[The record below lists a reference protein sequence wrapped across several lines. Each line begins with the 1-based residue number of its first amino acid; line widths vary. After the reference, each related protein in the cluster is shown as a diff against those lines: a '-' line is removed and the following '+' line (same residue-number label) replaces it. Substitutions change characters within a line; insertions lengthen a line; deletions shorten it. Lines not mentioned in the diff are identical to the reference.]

1 MELRGE
7 CHENEHEG
15 VIGKEGPGP
24 LPVVATISET
34 HSPLPR
40 S

>member
-15 VIGKEGPGP
+15 VIGKGGHGP
-24 LPVVATISET
+24 LPVVATTSGI